1 MSTLLKLEQSKDHP
15 LKDILEGALGLSGM
29 ELRQELWRHGH
40 NIFPSRLYLM
50 LRGHEPMPEDV
61 EAALRRIAAE
71 HIEERPLTQE
81 QADRV
86 IEWWQRGDE
95 DEPSPVPY

>member
-1 MSTLLKLEQSKDHP
+1 MSTLLKVEQSREHP

-29 ELRQELWRHGH
+29 DLRQELRWLEH
-40 NIFPSRLYLM
+40 NVFPGRLGFM
-50 LRGHEPMPEDV
+50 LSGHEPMPQDI

-71 HIEERPLTQE
+71 HLEERPLTQE

-86 IEWWQRGDE
+86 IEWWLHGDE
-95 DEPSPVPY
+95 DELSPLS